1 MATGRCSLNEIP
13 NKILNMI
20 LGIINTLIAG
30 FVLYLSIIG
39 ANLQ

>member
-1 MATGRCSLNEIP
+1 
-13 NKILNMI
+13 MI

-30 FVLYLSIIG
+30 VVLYLSIIG